1 MAFSG
6 QKTITAAGTAER
18 LSTGLVANGSV
29 MVKALPANTGN
40 IYVGNVAGDVAST
53 NGMILEPGDV
63 VIFNHVGDLREIWID
78 SAVNSEGVAW
88 LLLDV

>member
-18 LSTGLVANGSV
+18 LSTGQVVNGSV

-40 IYVGNVAGDVAST
+40 IYVGNVSGDVASS
-53 NGMILEPGDV
+53 NGMVLEPGDV
-63 VIFNHVGDLREIWID
+63 IIFNHVGDLREIWID

-88 LLLDV
+88 LLLDI

>member
-18 LSTGLVANGSV
+18 LSTGLVVNGSV

-40 IYVGNVAGDVAST
+40 IYVGNVSGDVASS

-88 LLLDV
+88 LLLDI